1 NLRAFGLPDMPD
13 GQQLLHD
20 RPLREGRFEF
30 IVKQIDAVNPALF
43 RFEIRDQ
50 SPRDDAGVGRVHFAC
65 AGNADMFTANL
76 DGAAAEEVVTFAPDK
91 DKLDF
96 AARVVLQDLLRRFD
110 EVSVE
115 TAAETF
121 IGGHQ
126 REDQAFYAT
135 IAFALMSAEQRV
147 FVIRRAS

>member
-1 NLRAFGLPDMPD
+1 
-13 GQQLLHD
+13 
-20 RPLREGRFEF
+20 
-30 IVKQIDAVNPALF
+30 KQIDAVNPALF

-76 DGAAAEEVVTFAPDK
+76 EGAAAEEVVTFAPDQ

-96 AARVVLQDLLRRFD
+96 AARVVLQELLRRFD

-115 TAAETF
+115 TAAETL
-121 IGGHQ
+121 IGGPP
-126 REDQAFYAT
+126 REGHAVFPTHTFPFLAAT
-135 IAFALMSAEQRV
+135 PPSV
-147 FVIRRAS
+147 SG